1 MVTYGLDLGSKS
13 GSAALSR
20 SRSGRASRV
29 PRRDRTCREASPT
42 PPDPFLIKEEEY
54 LELKAVLGHADEE
67 AFTLADRLLLLQM
80 NLKGK
85 KLTVLQA
92 SRILR

>member
-1 MVTYGLDLGSKS
+1 
-13 GSAALSR
+13 
-20 SRSGRASRV
+20 
-29 PRRDRTCREASPT
+29 
-42 PPDPFLIKEEEY
+42 LIKEEEY